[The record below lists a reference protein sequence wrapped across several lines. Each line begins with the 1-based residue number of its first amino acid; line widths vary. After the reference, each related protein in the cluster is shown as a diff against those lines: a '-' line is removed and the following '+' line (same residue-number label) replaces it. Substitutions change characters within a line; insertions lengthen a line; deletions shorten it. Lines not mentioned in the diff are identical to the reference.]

1 MRRWGLAWLICAAST
16 APRVTWAQATAGEVT
31 ASAPERDTEQGPEDV
46 VYGAMPGGVHAL
58 SAEPVGKGV
67 AEVSTLAGYGY
78 RKGLL
83 GTDERLD
90 RAIGDI
96 AAAFGATQNLS
107 FGISLDGRYDRHYG
121 STPSPESGY
130 VGDPHFFGRFSKQ
143 AGSNWYGL
151 QLGIWLPGH
160 NAPSIVGG
168 ATSADLRAI
177 TSFAAGPTVISLD
190 AGFRLDN
197 SAKSATNSNE
207 LSVADQA
214 SLGVSSYNAILAGAQ
229 IRYPMG
235 KAWLAAEGSLEAY
248 VGTPATGMATLEEG
262 TVLIRGALVGGLHF
276 NDTWSGVAYVE
287 GAKSPGVELSQVAAQ
302 SIPLIPYEPVVT
314 VAVGIQATFGG
325 TRHGPLVVEKDCHR
339 HNPPDCPAVK
349 VPITADVTG
358 TVVDESDKP
367 VVGAKVTLTL
377 KNSQVPPTAT
387 DEKGTYVFK
396 GVPIGTSIDNQP
408 TLEESGV
415 DVNVEVANKKPGKA
429 SIAQVAPGSNTAPP
443 IKLEP
448 ELPPGQLRGVVRSL
462 QGGKPIVG
470 ATIAV
475 EPGDK
480 KIESDK
486 DGTFQIDL
494 APGQYKIKVTAV
506 GMAPQDLD
514 VVIDP
519 NGVAIKNIDLH
530 R

>member
-1 MRRWGLAWLICAAST
+1 MICAAS
-16 APRVTWAQATAGEVT
+16 AVPAVSYAQSTDAEVT
-31 ASAPERDTEQGPEDV
+31 ATAPEPAVEQGPEDV
-46 VYGAMPGGVHAL
+46 VYGALPGGVHAL
-58 SAEPVGKGV
+58 SAEALGKGV

-83 GTDERLD
+83 GSDERLD
-90 RAIGDI
+90 RGIGDI

-107 FGISLDGRYDRHYG
+107 FGISLDGRYDKIYG
-121 STPSPESGY
+121 STTAPQSGY
-130 VGDPHFFGRFSKQ
+130 VGDPHAFGRFSKQ
-143 AGSNWYGL
+143 VGKNWYGV

-160 NAPSIVGG
+160 NAPSVVGS
-168 ATSADLRAI
+168 ATSADLRALA
-177 TSFAAGPTVISLD
+177 SFAAGPALISLD

-214 SLGVSSYNAILAGAQ
+214 SLGVSSYNAVLAGAQ
-229 IRYPMG
+229 VRLPVG
-235 KAWLAAEGSLEAY
+235 KAWIAAEASIEDY
-248 VGTPATGMATLEEG
+248 VGTPATGMATLQEG
-262 TVLIRGALVGGLHF
+262 SLLLRGALVGGVHF

-287 GAKSPGVELSQVAAQ
+287 GAKSPGVELSQVMAS

-314 VAVGIQATFGG
+314 IAVGIQATFGG
-325 TRHGPLVVEKDCHR
+325 TRHGSLVVEKDCHK

-349 VPITADVTG
+349 VAITADISG
-358 TVVDESDKP
+358 TVVDDADKP

-377 KNSQVPPTAT
+377 KNSQVPATAT
-387 DEKGTYVFK
+387 DDKGTYVFK
-396 GVPIGTSIDNQP
+396 GVPIGTSIDNKP

-415 DVNVEVANKKPGKA
+415 DVNVEVASKKPGKA
-429 SIAQVAPGSNTAPP
+429 SIAQVAPGANTAPA

-462 QGGKPIVG
+462 QGGKPVIG
-470 ATIAV
+470 ATISV
-475 EPGDK
+475 EPGAK
-480 KIESDK
+480 KIETDK
-486 DGTFQIDL
+486 DGTFQVDL

-514 VVIDP
+514 VTIDP